1 MCASARRTKDQE
13 STLTVNRK
21 GPSDQQEGIMIAG
34 LGVMLVVALVAYGL
48 GIFDEV
54 DAAAI
59 IGRDYRAN

>member
-1 MCASARRTKDQE
+1 
-13 STLTVNRK
+13 
-21 GPSDQQEGIMIAG
+21 MIAG
-34 LGVMLVVALVAYGL
+34 LWVMLVVALVAYGL